1 MKKKYWSKLRIDESL
16 HLQGNDSTSS
26 KQGFIYL
33 IVKISIFRAKK
44 KPCLEGFIYLIV
56 KISIFRAKKSISA
69 SQEKASS
76 QNIFEFPE
84 MQKERE
90 GFEERLDKFEERLDK
105 V

>member
-26 KQGFIYL
+26 KQ
-33 IVKISIFRAKK
+33 
-44 KPCLEGFIYLIV
+44 GFIYLIV